1 MFFYI
6 MTAYVTPVGTD
17 LQTVVDSETA
27 SSKSIKEFAI
37 FGLTEIWPKTGQ
49 RDPPKRTSPASF
61 LGQPTH
67 RKLSV
72 GITSRSLWPFWEIL
86 VASGTDYRLSSA
98 EIQARASRAHV
109 LGFRKELSS
118 PFLA

>member
-6 MTAYVTPVGTD
+6 MTAYITPVGTD

-37 FGLTEIWPKTGQ
+37 FGLTEIWPKTGHAP
-49 RDPPKRTSPASF
+49 RDPPKRTRPASF

-67 RKLSV
+67 RKL
-72 GITSRSLWPFWEIL
+72 
-86 VASGTDYRLSSA
+86 
-98 EIQARASRAHV
+98 
-109 LGFRKELSS
+109 
-118 PFLA
+118 